1 MSAAEAL
8 ADIVQESDLA
18 VGRLYPPLSE
28 IRNVSIKIAASVA
41 EEAYKLGSASMY
53 PEPAD
58 KVLNVL
64 DVVNVLD
71 LLDVL
76 VVLDVL
82 NWLDVLEESDV

>member
-1 MSAAEAL
+1 LSAAEAL

-58 KVLNVL
+58 KVFK
-64 DVVNVLD
+64 
-71 LLDVL
+71 
-76 VVLDVL
+76 VLDVL
-82 NWLDVLEESDV
+82 DW

>member
-1 MSAAEAL
+1 LSAAEAL

-64 DVVNVLD
+64 D

-82 NWLDVLEESDV
+82 NWLDVLDESDV